1 MCDEQAA
8 LTPVVPDT
16 TTRLFVTFTDA
27 RHISKG
33 AAVKCDESAHR
44 PNKRRIEI
52 VATLQS
58 WINQSPTN
66 LDAVTPIKARACDAL
81 QAVLGNKSRRAEIE
95 LRLMRRGAERC

>member
-1 MCDEQAA
+1 MK
-8 LTPVVPDT
+8 
-16 TTRLFVTFTDA
+16 F
-27 RHISKG
+27 
-33 AAVKCDESAHR
+33 DESAHR
-44 PNKRRIEI
+44 PNKQRIEI

-66 LDAVTPIKARACDAL
+66 LDVVTPIKARACDAL